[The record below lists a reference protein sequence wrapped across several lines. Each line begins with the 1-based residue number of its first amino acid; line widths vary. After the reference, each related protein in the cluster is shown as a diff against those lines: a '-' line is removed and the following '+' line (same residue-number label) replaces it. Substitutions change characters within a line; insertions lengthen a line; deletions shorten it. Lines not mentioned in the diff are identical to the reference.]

1 MEDES
6 MLIVLI
12 QQYAAKFGMT
22 FSSRA
27 MDDQETKERAM
38 RMMAEAI
45 AGKRG
50 PFTDADLGL

>member
-22 FSSRA
+22 FSSKA
-27 MDDQETKERAM
+27 MDDQETKEKAM
-38 RMMAEAI
+38 QLMADAI
-45 AGKRG
+45 SGKRG